1 MKINQ
6 DIVPSTIERAV
17 DHIVESLADEEK
29 RDIRFASSQDSLC
42 AGHHTVGRYI
52 RNEWS
57 LWEPDSPLKRNAVE
71 TYGIAHADDISG
83 LIIEWVFA
91 KIKRREF
98 DPIKHVQ
105 IYHEHWVAAG
115 TDSLK
120 AGGWPPL

>member
-1 MKINQ
+1 MNINQ

-17 DHIVESLADEEK
+17 DHIVESLSDEEK
-29 RDIRFASSQDSLC
+29 QAIFEEPTNSWAC
-42 AGHHTVGRYI
+42 YHAIGRYI

-57 LWEPDSPLKRNAVE
+57 LWEPDSPLKRDAVE

-83 LIIEWVFA
+83 LIIEWVFS
-91 KIKRREF
+91 KIKRHEF

>member
-17 DHIVESLADEEK
+17 DHIVESLSDEEK
-29 RDIRFASSQDSLC
+29 QAIFEEPTTSWAC
-42 AGHHTVGRYI
+42 HHTIGRYI